1 MTGVGEGAWRR
12 ERKRKASHMDVNYVT
27 LDVFTNRTFGGNPL
41 GVIPDA
47 RGLTTEQMQAI
58 TAEFNYSEST
68 FVLPPEDPGDTAEVR
83 IFTPG
88 QEIPFAGHP
97 NVGTAVALALAGEA
111 FGKPIGSKVRFEEK
125 VGPVEI
131 DILRDNGVPVGAR
144 FTAPGEAVL
153 GSKFEEVAIAESAG
167 LTIDDIR
174 TDRHLP
180 HLVMLGL
187 GFVFA
192 EVKDIATLE
201 RCQPVLDKFKI
212 HLPTDAEEGLYLYA
226 RSDEGATIKIRSRM
240 YAPMHG
246 IIEDPATGSAAA
258 MLGALLGNLV
268 GGSADLAVTIDQG
281 VEMGRPSRLD
291 VGVRRSADGVDA
303 ITVGG
308 NAVPVMRGVIS
319 L

>member
-1 MTGVGEGAWRR
+1 
-12 ERKRKASHMDVNYVT
+12 MDVSFVT
-27 LDVFTNRTFGGNPL
+27 LDVFTTQTFGGNPL
-41 GVIPDA
+41 AVVPDA

-68 FVLPPEDPGDTAEVR
+68 FVLPAEDPGDTAEVR

-111 FGKPIGSKVRFEEK
+111 FGKPIGDKVRFEEK
-125 VGPVEI
+125 VGPVAI

-144 FTAPGEAVL
+144 FTAPGEAEF
-153 GSKFEEVAIAESAG
+153 GSKFEEGAIAECAG
-167 LTIDDIR
+167 LAPEEIR
-174 TDRHLP
+174 TNRHLP
-180 HLVMLGL
+180 QLVKLGI

-192 EVKDIATLE
+192 EVTSIEALR
-201 RCQPVLDKFKI
+201 RCEPALDMFKR
-212 HLPTDAEEGLYLYA
+212 HLPTEAEEGLYLYV
-226 RSDEGATIKIRSRM
+226 RSGEAPNIAIRSRLF
-240 YAPMHG
+240 APMHG
-246 IIEDPATGSAAA
+246 IVEDPATGSAAA
-258 MLGALLGNLV
+258 MLGALLGKLV
-268 GGSADLAVTIDQG
+268 AGSEDLVVTIDQG

-291 VGVRRSADGVDA
+291 VGVRRSAAGVDA
-303 ITVGG
+303 VMVGG